1 LIFGIVSFK
10 IYLYKLNFKKMKKFT
25 KKLLA
30 ICIVLLA
37 TASINNINA
46 QTIDTIAPAGIANLA
61 VSSVMPDSA
70 ILIWTAT
77 GDDAK
82 IGAAFSYDLRY
93 STSSI
98 NAANWPSAIQ
108 IGNEPA
114 PEVAGT
120 NQTIT
125 ITGLNSGTTYY
136 FAIKTS
142 DEAANVSAIS
152 NIASAK
158 TLGVDSAVPATITN
172 LAASTITLNSIN
184 LTWTAPGDD
193 AKIGAAFSYD
203 LRYFTSS
210 INESNW
216 PAATQVANEPK
227 PQIAETNQ
235 TITIAGLS
243 PGTTYYFAIKT
254 SDEAANISA
263 ISNIAS
269 AKTLGTDST
278 APSAITNLTIY
289 TITLNSINLTWTA
302 TGDDAKIGTAFSY
315 DLRYSTSSISA
326 AN

>member
-1 LIFGIVSFK
+1 
-10 IYLYKLNFKKMKKFT
+10 MKKFT

-37 TASINNINA
+37 TANINNINA
-46 QTIDTIAPAGIANLA
+46 QTIDTIAPASITNLA

-108 IGNEPA
+108 INNEPA

-136 FAIKTS
+136 FAIKAS
-142 DEAANVSAIS
+142 DEAANVSAMS
-152 NIASAK
+152 NVPSAI
-158 TLGVDSAVPATITN
+158 TLGVDSI
-172 LAASTITLNSIN
+172 
-184 LTWTAPGDD
+184 D
-193 AKIGAAFSYD
+193 
-203 LRYFTSS
+203 
-210 INESNW
+210 
-216 PAATQVANEPK
+216 
-227 PQIAETNQ
+227 
-235 TITIAGLS
+235 
-243 PGTTYYFAIKT
+243 
-254 SDEAANISA
+254 
-263 ISNIAS
+263 
-269 AKTLGTDST
+269 
-278 APSAITNLTIY
+278 PSAIANLATS

-315 DLRYSTSSISA
+315 DLRYSTSSINESNWPA
-326 AN
+326 AT